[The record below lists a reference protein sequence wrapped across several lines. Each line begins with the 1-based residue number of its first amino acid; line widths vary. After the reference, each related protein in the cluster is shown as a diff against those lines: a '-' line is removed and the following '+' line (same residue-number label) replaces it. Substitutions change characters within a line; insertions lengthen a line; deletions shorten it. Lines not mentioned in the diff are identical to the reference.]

1 MNKPSNAHSFRIIWA
16 PFIATFLLIFLITT
30 LAYKPSSGW
39 AVFGFFVQSTT
50 QTVIYSVFAY
60 LIYRFGLS
68 REKDDIKKLWISFG
82 IVLAFF
88 FTAALIGEF
97 NLS

>member
-1 MNKPSNAHSFRIIWA
+1 MNKPPKAHSFRIIWA
-16 PFIATFLLIFLITT
+16 PFIATFLLIFLIMT

-88 FTAALIGEF
+88 FTTSLIGEF